1 MKKIIYLGLLLS
13 IGACK
18 KPHCPEPLPTSDSI
32 SVPTSHVIT
41 LQPGIEGKDAHLSSL
56 TPTENSGTATFLHV
70 SAWTV
75 NGNLDLTKG
84 IIQFD
89 YSSIPT
95 GAKIT
100 KATLTFFADTILN
113 NAGWIGHSQLSG
125 SNDWTLKRVTQAW
138 NESTVTWANAP
149 TTDPT
154 NILKCATSTSNF
166 ENYVLDVTSFV
177 QDEISHPTAYFG
189 FLMQINNEVPY
200 RAINFCSS
208 DNQDVTLHPKI
219 VIEYTK

>member
-1 MKKIIYLGLLLS
+1 MLFAICS
-13 IGACK
+13 CK
-18 KPHCPEPLPTSDSI
+18 KPHCPELVTTTNL
-32 SVPTSHVIT
+32 VPATHLVT
-41 LQPGIEGKDAHLSSL
+41 LQPGSAGKDALLSGVYPTQNFGAVTYLHARAWSINSNLSL
-56 TPTENSGTATFLHV
+56 E
-70 SAWTV
+70 
-75 NGNLDLTKG
+75 KG

-113 NAGWIGHSQLSG
+113 TGSVGHSQLSG
-125 SNDWTLKRVTQAW
+125 PNDWTLKSVTQSW
-138 NESTVTWANAP
+138 NESTVTWNNIP
-149 TTDPT
+149 TTDST
-154 NILKCATSTSNF
+154 NMLQCAASTSNF

-177 QDEISHPTAYFG
+177 QNEISHPTAYFG
-189 FLMQINNEVPY
+189 FLMQINNQNPY

-208 DNQDVTLHPKI
+208 DNQDPTLHPKM